1 MAENISSF
9 VEDVSKERGYLSRA
23 TRFPFL
29 SQTLVTY
36 LLQAHVHIGSIDD
49 NIDSI
54 RKSFTILTL
63 LSSHTSRC
71 DEYTSLVNSSR
82 NVEVECLLN
91 QSFEKKAEFKK
102 EVFIK
107 GKYETVNDV
116 LCLFANLFVFSRS

>member
-9 VEDVSKERGYLSRA
+9 AEDVSKEKGYLKRA
-23 TRFPFL
+23 ARFPFL

-36 LLQAHVHIGSIDD
+36 LLQAHVHIGIINGS
-49 NIDSI
+49 IDSI

-63 LSSHTSRC
+63 LSSHTSHYN
-71 DEYTSLVNSSR
+71 EYTSLVNLCR
-82 NVEVECLLN
+82 NTKVECLLD
-91 QSFEKKAEFKK
+91 QPFEKRAKFKK

-107 GKYETVNDV
+107 GKHETVNDV